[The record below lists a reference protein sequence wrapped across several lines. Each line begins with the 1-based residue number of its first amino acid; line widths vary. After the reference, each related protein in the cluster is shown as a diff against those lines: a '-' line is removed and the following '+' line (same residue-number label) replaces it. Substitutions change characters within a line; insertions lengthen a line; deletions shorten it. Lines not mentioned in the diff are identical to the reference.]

1 MRLILKVFIL
11 TFFSSSMAIAISLSE
26 FIVPLTDESK
36 RVFIGNKAESDAF
49 VDITIDRVFDAGMSD
64 EKKEKFNTGDNPE
77 EFGLIVPATAVV
89 IPAQDRKYISLIPT
103 QSQSE
108 DEERVF
114 LVTVTPFEGM
124 RNGKQYT
131 ADSKVQ
137 AGVKIIF
144 SYQIKVIQL
153 PKSID
158 HNLQIKEL
166 NKTETGTEIQL
177 INQGNVYE
185 RVAIALLCPSSE
197 KAPNMENVFYDTNTD
212 KNSKCKDVGA
222 AFLYPNNTQDY
233 TVPKGN
239 TLYLL
244 IRRIKESVSTW
255 PVKTYKAS

>member
-1 MRLILKVFIL
+1 MNQIVKFFIL
-11 TFFSSSMAIAISLSE
+11 TIISSSVMAISLSE
-26 FIVPLTDESK
+26 FIVPLTDQSQ
-36 RVFIGNKAESDAF
+36 RVFIGNKAKGDAF
-49 VDITIDRVFDAGMSD
+49 VDITIDRVIDAGMPQ
-64 EKKEKFNTGDNPE
+64 EKKEKFQTGDNPE
-77 EFGLIVPATAVV
+77 KFGLIVPATAVV
-89 IPAQDRKYISLIPT
+89 VPAQDRKYISLIPT

-108 DEERVF
+108 DKERVF

-124 RNGKQYT
+124 RNGKQYK

-158 HNLQIKEL
+158 HNMQIKEL
-166 NKTETGTEIQL
+166 KKTGTATDIQL

-185 RVAIALLCPSSE
+185 RVALALLCPSNE

-212 KNSKCKDVGA
+212 NDSKCQDVGA

-233 TVPKGN
+233 NVPKGN

-244 IRRIKESVSTW
+244 IRRIKEPVSTW